1 MPSIPGVG
9 MFIAIKVHSCSNLIT
24 ITSYKVFTYT
34 IGKGVL
40 SGQDQFYLLNAIWW
54 RMLTFNLRLEFK
66 LVLLMVLITGN
77 KEREQCK
84 LDGNVTVKQLAKFST
99 CN

>member
-1 MPSIPGVG
+1 
-9 MFIAIKVHSCSNLIT
+9 MFIAIKVHSCSSLIT
-24 ITSYKVFTYT
+24 ITSYKVFTHT

-54 RMLTFNLRLEFK
+54 RMGSHFQLFKLRLEFK

-84 LDGNVTVKQLAKFST
+84 LDGIVTVKQLAKFST